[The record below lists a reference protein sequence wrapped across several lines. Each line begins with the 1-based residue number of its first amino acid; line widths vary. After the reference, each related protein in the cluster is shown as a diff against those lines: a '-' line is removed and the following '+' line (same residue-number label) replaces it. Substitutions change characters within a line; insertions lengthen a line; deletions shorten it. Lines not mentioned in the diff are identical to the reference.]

1 MIWSYMSFEYLRNNR
16 VKITKRVK
24 DMDWRSSEVSIGG
37 SDAGTEAMQVF
48 KSAPSHSEKETGQ
61 GRDGY

>member
-1 MIWSYMSFEYLRNNR
+1 MSLEYLRNNR

-37 SDAGTEAMQVF
+37 SDVGTEAMQVF
-48 KSAPSHSEKETGQ
+48 KSAPNPQ
-61 GRDGY
+61 PL